1 MKVYNT
7 TKNVVTAFQICK
19 LFSEIWTIV
28 TNLGNIT
35 ADEHRLDSR
44 DKRKE
49 YMLFLCLVFI
59 LLYKLEVFLP
69 IRKLSISPST
79 VVVVFV
85 QGSLNAISLFS
96 TSDNGNYLST
106 STKRLTPPLPPTQ
119 TQTHTICL
127 RGNEHLYFGA
137 CLQV

>member
-7 TKNVVTAFQICK
+7 TKNVVTVFQICK
-19 LFSEIWTIV
+19 VFSEIWTIV

-35 ADEHRLDSR
+35 AGEHRLDSR

-69 IRKLSISPST
+69 IRKLNISPST
-79 VVVVFV
+79 VAVV
-85 QGSLNAISLFS
+85 LF
-96 TSDNGNYLST
+96 
-106 STKRLTPPLPPTQ
+106 K
-119 TQTHTICL
+119 
-127 RGNEHLYFGA
+127 A
-137 CLQV
+137 A